1 MPARQQR
8 MQIMELFQQLRI
20 FNFPHWLRSLLA
32 KPHFSTFWRFSAW
45 IWAKVASIS
54 SKRHLHHRDLRHFF
68 ISFCFIDLPSTG
80 LASTSKISD
89 WRHHREE
96 QFLPWSVVAGNFAES
111 FSSNFWAFSCIFQ
124 SPLSRSLWSRYQW
137 KDLFLLQNLN
147 IDDANFRHSDDVRS
161 GTKGNARHGRLRA
174 AYAPSQW
181 PFSHYWEDEQIVWTD
196 KSSGICPS
204 DVNLCRT
211 VVDLFVSTGK
221 SSWKWIVFPDGQIS
235 DELFVPFAHQTI
247 CSSET
252 ICPSI
257 WFVRPLV
264 WKRPMGLIT
273 NGLQPSRSSC
283 TAMEFMQTAKD

>member
-1 MPARQQR
+1 MTSFRYDGDVLSVFKLLTPVVRRVDNATH
-8 MQIMELFQQLRI
+8 RI
-20 FNFPHWLRSLLA
+20 NHGQWIAWFVL
-32 KPHFSTFWRFSAW
+32 STLIRW
-45 IWAKVASIS
+45 IAIYPV
-54 SKRHLHHRDLRHFF
+54 D
-68 ISFCFIDLPSTG
+68 
-80 LASTSKISD
+80 
-89 WRHHREE
+89 
-96 QFLPWSVVAGNFAES
+96 SV
-111 FSSNFWAFSCIFQ
+111 IQ
-124 SPLSRSLWSRYQW
+124 PLNNR
-137 KDLFLLQNLN
+137 
-147 IDDANFRHSDDVRS
+147 
-161 GTKGNARHGRLRA
+161 G
-174 AYAPSQW
+174 
-181 PFSHYWEDEQIVWTD
+181 
-196 KSSGICPS
+196 PS